1 MVLPLAKRFHHHF
14 MTRRATNRPN
24 KPEWFFAFVLDAIR
38 CAAAPACPLAAA
50 YYSPPPARPSD

>member
-1 MVLPLAKRFHHHF
+1 MELGQDTTKPRTQALWAIQLMVLPLAKRFHHHF

-38 CAAAPACPLAAA
+38 
-50 YYSPPPARPSD
+50 